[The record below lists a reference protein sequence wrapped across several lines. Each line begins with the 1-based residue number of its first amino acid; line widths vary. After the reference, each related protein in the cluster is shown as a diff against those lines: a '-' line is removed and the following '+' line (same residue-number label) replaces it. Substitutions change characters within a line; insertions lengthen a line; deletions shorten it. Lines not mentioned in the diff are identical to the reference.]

1 MAEPLSFYQ
10 ALLRSQAL
18 ESLLETCTKVP
29 ALRSELLKGKRP
41 GVDSDM
47 VPSALSRAL
56 QCLVERLLLPGAL
69 SLWPTLLEAL
79 LGDEFGPLKAG
90 SCRLWAKRALS
101 LVKRQWKYELIPLT
115 LRCLDRKLAALVAP
129 PQEVG
134 DTAEL
139 LRSKEGMSKVGIRA
153 ALNRTR
159 LKAAEAEASRLR
171 TRSELLCD
179 ACARLEVAQSSTQTE
194 LPEAEQLLNAA
205 DVMIA
210 SLDQGVKELSAEQ
223 ENLRDSLNDLK
234 AGLEKQMGEF
244 KETLSSFSAKR
255 DLLEAE
261 QKTLTLRL
269 EEVQMQLMELEEA
282 SGAYQ
287 RRSKELENQLKENTK
302 HFEEKIAGAFCQQ
315 KRLADEKLR
324 AVACKACAHTARDV
338 VEDEDLRRAAEL
350 SAQLRRRRRDLRRSF
365 GRYLRQERLRL
376 EALSGDHDSK
386 GDRLE
391 RAWQEVQELLQRA
404 LPLCK
409 ESSSSQKSENPAPC
423 VDVED
428 LLKQPLPEDAATF
441 FAQESA
447 KGQSCIDCGL
457 PDADW
462 ASVSCGAYLCVDCA
476 GRHRGLGVHLSFVRS
491 TTMDIWSPQ
500 QLRRMQL
507 GGTHRFR
514 EFLEGYPKLQ
524 EPHSSESLFARYNS
538 RAVAYYRQLLELQC
552 EGKSTAS
559 SEVPAASE
567 GHLPAEASQDS
578 SLEKGE
584 EDEEETALG
593 SVEEELA
600 ALESAYTRHGNLWV
614 QIEESFKI

>member
-1 MAEPLSFYQ
+1 MQKSPRKTCKSLVADKMIKNKSEVFASYHPYKNFEDWIECYKQAGVGPQPLDYEEDAALAEASHRSEVAPRAFLRKSEDTWTFDFVKALPGNGFVWPLLIFTGLLIMAMFGFRAWNRCDVEGTKISSAENRARRVTLPQGAVELVSKWVERSDSGQGSFTLGREMPGDHGLAEPLSFYQ
-10 ALLRSQAL
+10 ALQCQDPWALLRSQAL

-101 LVKRQWKYELIPLT
+101 LVKRQWKYELIPST

-159 LKAAEAEASRLR
+159 LKAAEAEA
-171 TRSELLCD
+171 
-179 ACARLEVAQSSTQTE
+179 
-194 LPEAEQLLNAA
+194 
-205 DVMIA
+205 
-210 SLDQGVKELSAEQ
+210 
-223 ENLRDSLNDLK
+223 
-234 AGLEKQMGEF
+234 MGEF

-269 EEVQMQLMELEEA
+269 EEVQMQLMELED
-282 SGAYQ
+282 
-287 RRSKELENQLKENTK
+287 REL
-302 HFEEKIAGAFCQQ
+302 
-315 KRLADEKLR
+315 
-324 AVACKACAHTARDV
+324 
-338 VEDEDLRRAAEL
+338 
-350 SAQLRRRRRDLRRSF
+350 
-365 GRYLRQERLRL
+365 
-376 EALSGDHDSK
+376 
-386 GDRLE
+386 
-391 RAWQEVQELLQRA
+391 
-404 LPLCK
+404 
-409 ESSSSQKSENPAPC
+409 
-423 VDVED
+423 
-428 LLKQPLPEDAATF
+428 
-441 FAQESA
+441 SA

-552 EGKSTAS
+552 EGKSTAAWQTQ
-559 SEVPAASE
+559 PT
-567 GHLPAEASQDS
+567 G
-578 SLEKGE
+578 
-584 EDEEETALG
+584 
-593 SVEEELA
+593 
-600 ALESAYTRHGNLWV
+600 
-614 QIEESFKI
+614 